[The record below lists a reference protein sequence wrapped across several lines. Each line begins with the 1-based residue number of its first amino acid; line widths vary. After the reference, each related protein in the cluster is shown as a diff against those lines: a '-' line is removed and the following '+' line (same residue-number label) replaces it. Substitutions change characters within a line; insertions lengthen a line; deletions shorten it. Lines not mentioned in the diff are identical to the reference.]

1 MPLASPCHGSKYNE
15 TECATLRDEWLLST
29 VHMNSPS
36 SIMAPIF
43 ANQSC
48 DPFQPRNG
56 SCTLGN
62 YVKYTVEVRNSADV
76 VATVRFAAQHN
87 IRLVIRN
94 TGHDYNGRSTGAG
107 ALAVWTHSLKDTQ
120 VVDWKDDVYD
130 GKALKV
136 GAGVAGYEALAAAH
150 KAGLVV
156 LTGECPSV
164 GIAGGYAQG
173 GGHSALSTIH
183 GLAADNALS
192 YDVVT
197 ATGRYVTATRD
208 RHQDLYWA
216 LSGGGGG
223 NYGIVVSMV
232 VRAHPDAMVSGAK
245 FAVQASEDDPDRI
258 FDVIDAYHAA
268 LPAIVDAGAMSI
280 YFFGG
285 GFLQSPATTF
295 FNKTGEQAAAILQPF
310 VDAAA
315 RLNVT
320 VTPNITQHASYYDHY
335 DHYWGPLPAGNIQV
349 GTTLFG
355 GRLIDRPALAGFS
368 ATARGLARANVTFIG
383 VGLDV
388 SKPSG
393 GANSNS
399 NAVLPQWRRSIVS
412 ASLTLPWSFA
422 APFADMVAAQD
433 RITNEV
439 QPLVEAATPGGGAYM
454 NEADFQQPG
463 FQDVFFGSNY
473 GRLSGV
479 KSAWDPDGLLY
490 AISGVGSEQWEVRR
504 DGRLCK
510 VAGETAAQSK
520 VAVNTPQFL
529 TMPSV

>member
-1 MPLASPCHGSKYNE
+1 MDSA
-15 TECATLRDEWLLST
+15 
-29 VHMNSPS
+29 S

-48 DPFQPRNG
+48 DPFQPKNG

-87 IRLVIRN
+87 IRLVVRN

-107 ALAVWTHSLKDTQ
+107 ALAIWTHNLKDMQ
-120 VVDWKDDVYD
+120 VVDWKDDNYT

-136 GAGVAGYEALAAAH
+136 GAGVVGYEALEAAH

-164 GIAGGYAQG
+164 GIAGGYTQG

-197 ATGRYVTATRD
+197 TTGKYITATRD
-208 RHQDLYWA
+208 RHQELYWA

-232 VRAHPDAMVSGAK
+232 VKAHPDATVSGAK
-245 FAVQASEDDPDRI
+245 FAVTAAPDDDPDKI
-258 FDVIDAYHAA
+258 FAVIDAYHAA
-268 LPAIVDAGAMSI
+268 LPAIVDAGVMSI
-280 YFFGG
+280 YFFGS

-295 FNKTGEQAAAILQPF
+295 FNKTKAEAAAILQPF

-320 VTPNITQHASYYDHY
+320 VTPNITEFGSYYDHY

-355 GRLIDRPALAGFS
+355 GRLIDRPALSNFS
-368 ATARGLARANVTFIG
+368 ATAKALARANVTFIG

-388 SKPSG
+388 SKQG
-393 GANSNS
+393 RGAM
-399 NAVLPQWRRSIVS
+399 NAVLPQWRRSIVT
-412 ASLTLPWSFA
+412 ASLTLPWSFDV
-422 APFADMVAAQD
+422 PFADMVAAQD
-433 RITNEV
+433 RITHEV
-439 QPLVEAATPGGGAYM
+439 QPLVEAATPDGGAYM

-473 GRLSGV
+473 NRLAGV
-479 KSAWDPDGLLY
+479 KRSWDPESMLY
-490 AISGVGSEQWEVRR
+490 AISGVGSDQWEVRH
-504 DGRLCK
+504 DGRLCRAPA
-510 VAGETAAQSK
+510 VAAQSR
-520 VAVNTPQFL
+520 VSVNTPQFL
-529 TMPSV
+529 NLANF